1 MNVQLKTEIPGPKTK
16 KWLDYNLKYSP
27 PSTFLS
33 VVWDVTEPAEGSYFT
48 DPDGNVMLDFYGHVG
63 GSPLGYNN
71 KEIIDSCGVPFD
83 PFKIA
88 GHDSLI
94 AVGDDPETQNR
105 AINRGGQPIFFATMG
120 DLLEKLVGT
129 FPKDYGFDKA
139 FLVNSGA
146 EAVENA
152 IKISF
157 YRKFKIVRERLG
169 EALYEEMC
177 RQLDIKKDY
186 VIQGLYS
193 NYPFYGIACEKAFH
207 GRTLGALSHTTSKIT
222 QREGFPVLDNV
233 RHVPFNGFDLE
244 QIVEPTELKTL
255 ITEKKLRAVIHE
267 KRKIPSELLAYIIV
281 EPIQGEGGYNIA
293 HYRFIYE
300 LYKLAK
306 NNNALFISDEIQ
318 SGVGR
323 TGRFWCIEHYNAI
336 PDVVCAGKALRLGAV
351 ISKTKHFPKENG
363 VISSTWDGGQIETAV
378 AYKTL
383 EIIQDNDTG
392 EGLMWNAFR
401 KGLELRE
408 KLKDISTNVIDIRG
422 FGLMCA
428 VEFTTKD
435 LRDKAV
441 NALFENGLLTL
452 GCGEK
457 TLRMLPRLDVTSE
470 EIDEAVMIFKKTFNA
485 LEGKVE
491 KYKKYITKSF
501 IN

>member
-1 MNVQLKTEIPGPKTK
+1 MENPEYMK
-16 KWLDYNLKYSP
+16 LDYRNLPGRSSMRILEYLKKHNGAWSAPYPFIISR
-27 PSTFLS
+27 
-33 VVWDVTEPAEGSYFT
+33 EGSGCFLKDIDNNSY
-48 DPDGNVMLDFYGHVG
+48 LDF
-63 GSPLGYNN
+63 GSQIASNPLGYNHKDIIN
-71 KEIIDSCGVPFD
+71 VVENYAGRSPIKYAGQDFMVKEH
-83 PFKIA
+83 A
-88 GHDSLI
+88 
-94 AVGDDPETQNR
+94 
-105 AINRGGQPIFFATMG
+105 
-120 DLLEKLVGT
+120 DLLDELIKIC
-129 FPKDYGFDKA
+129 PKGLDAA
-139 FLVNSGA
+139 FIVNSGA